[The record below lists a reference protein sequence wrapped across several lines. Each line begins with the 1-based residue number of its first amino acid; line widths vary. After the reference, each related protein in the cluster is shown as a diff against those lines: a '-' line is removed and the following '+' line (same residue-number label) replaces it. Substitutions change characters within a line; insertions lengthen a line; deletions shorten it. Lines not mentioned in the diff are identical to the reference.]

1 MLARLTATTV
11 CVLMLAGT
19 AEAQRRGA
27 APAQQRGAAQAQQ
40 RDYPEVY
47 RYTVKFFCDDLPDH
61 LLHKGNYRTAISIHN
76 PDFYA
81 AEASIQ
87 ASTINPL
94 KPEERPVN
102 HSKKTIE
109 VGAHAVQLMACQE
122 IKSALIDPAKENN
135 TNPFKIGL
143 IHVTS
148 DRRLDVTTVYSVA
161 AKGDELSSS
170 FSMGEVTRQRIRA
183 CDKNKRIPLGDYA
196 NWVIESEDRAV
207 PLSPRRARSGREL
220 APGHG
225 WMAYKGAG
233 NTSSEYIYRLRYCVC
248 SGSGKLDGSVT
259 VRSEGSSVG
268 TLHAVTAAKSQKDD
282 KASKIDEL
290 WDMKGQ
296 GNAFPNSR
304 ETPIKNAKF
313 SDVGDGWIEVR
324 ISSGPGSSAI
334 SFTGD
339 LVLDDGHPGYCQPP
353 RY

>member
-19 AEAQRRGA
+19 AQAQKRGT
-27 APAQQRGAAQAQQ
+27 AQAQQ
-40 RDYPEVY
+40 RDYEQVN

-61 LLHKGNYRTAISIHN
+61 LLHKGNYRTAVSIHN
-76 PDFYA
+76 PDFYTA
-81 AEASIQ
+81 QASIQ
-87 ASTINPL
+87 ASTIDPL
-94 KPEERPVN
+94 KPEERPVK
-102 HSKKTIE
+102 HPKKPIE
-109 VGAHAVQLMACQE
+109 LGAHALQLMDCKG
-122 IKSALIDPAKENN
+122 IKNALIDPAKDN
-135 TNPFKIGL
+135 TNPFKVGL
-143 IHVTS
+143 LHITS
-148 DRRLDVTTVYSVA
+148 ARALDVTAVYSVA
-161 AKGDELSSS
+161 AKGEELSSS

-183 CDKNKRIPLGDYA
+183 CDEKKPIRLGDYA
-196 NWVIESEDRAV
+196 NWEIESREQPA

-220 APGHG
+220 APGRA
-225 WMAYKGAG
+225 WMAYKAAG
-233 NTSSEYIYRLRYCVC
+233 NPSSEYIYRLRYCVC
-248 SGSGKLDGSVT
+248 SGGGELTGSSLT
-259 VRSEGSSVG
+259 VRSEGSSAG
-268 TLHAVTAAKSQKDD
+268 TLHAVAAAKSQKDD

-296 GNAFPNSR
+296 GNAFPDAR
-304 ETPIKNAKF
+304 ETAVKSTKF